1 MLEAIN
7 SYKLQLAAL
16 PPTGLPKN
24 ELVSNAQSST
34 GLKETIPAVQSGPL
48 QTSEKTDVSFCLELP
63 KTSSSVASSVRTIG
77 NTMSCLSINVIVFTL
92 RFSFIADRK
101 LKRGV
106 SKQCENASIINRAR
120 DLYKED
126 VMGCANGSLTCDI
139 NRVIQMSGFSFH
151 LPDFSSFDDNLRA
164 FMEKE
169 LIELSTLNS
178 LEQVGRLEKNRKF
191 SCYNVYMLI
200 NIYQVA

>member
-24 ELVSNAQSST
+24 ELASNAQNSS

-77 NTMSCLSINVIVFTL
+77 NTCCSINVGVFMQ
-92 RFSFIADRK
+92 RFFFILPDRK

-151 LPDFSSFDDNLRA
+151 LPDFSSFDDDLRA

-178 LEQVGRLEKNRKF
+178 LEQVGRLEKNRKS